1 MKVETG
7 SSSSAPISSRLLDSR
22 VLMALIVTFLLWGSA
37 MPGLRVCIR
46 YYTPGHLAILRMLAA
61 SLAMAMIAV
70 LLHVRVP
77 DRRDL
82 PGLALVGFTGVT
94 CFHGFLNHGLITV
107 TAGSASL
114 LVNTAPVYTALLATL
129 ILRERMKVWGWLGF
143 GVSLCGAA
151 LIGLGEGKGL
161 QFDPGAFYLLG
172 SALSWSLNIV
182 LQKPY
187 LRKYNATEVTTYA
200 IFSGTLALLVFAPGL
215 AENVRQTP
223 VGVTIGVFYL
233 GVFPIAVAY
242 ITWAYVLS
250 RLDASHAASYLY
262 LVPVVAILCGWIGLG
277 ETPALLALAGG
288 ALALM
293 GVVIV
298 NTRGK

>member
-1 MKVETG
+1 MKVEGRATRLAREG
-7 SSSSAPISSRLLDSR
+7 SRLLDGR
-22 VLMALIVTFLLWGSA
+22 VLAALAVTFLLWGSA
-37 MPGLRVCIR
+37 MPGLRVCLR
-46 YYTPGHLAILRMLAA
+46 YYSPGHLAVLRMLAA
-61 SLAMAMIAV
+61 TVAMAAIA
-70 LLHVRVP
+70 LLLRVRVP

-129 ILRERMKVWGWLGF
+129 FLGERMKVWGWLGF

-151 LIGLGEGKGL
+151 MIGLGEGKGVR
-161 QFDPGAFYLLG
+161 FDPGAFYLLG

-187 LRKYNATEVTTYA
+187 LRKYSATEVTAYA
-200 IFSGTLALLVFAPGL
+200 IFSGTLALLAFAPGL
-215 AENVRQTP
+215 AESVEQIP
-223 VGVTIGVFYL
+223 MGITIGVLYL

-250 RLDASHAASYLY
+250 RLDASRAASYLY
-262 LVPVVAILCGWIGLG
+262 LVPVVAILCGWIGLR

-288 ALALM
+288 ALALS

-298 NTRGK
+298 NTQGR